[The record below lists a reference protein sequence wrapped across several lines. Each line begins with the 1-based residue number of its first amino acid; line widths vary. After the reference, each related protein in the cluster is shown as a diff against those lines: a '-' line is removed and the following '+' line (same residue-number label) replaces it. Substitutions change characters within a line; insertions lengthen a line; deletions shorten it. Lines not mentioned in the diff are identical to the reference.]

1 MRVAETQP
9 PFQNAKANE
18 KPTSH
23 ISPCRSGCLPLSVSA
38 SGREN
43 FHPLAASLLRIWQAA
58 SSKGHAALIDG
69 CKDCKHGQGECRV
82 LVSLGFPWIPL
93 NPPRLDGVS
102 KDPSTQFFP
111 RNRLKC
117 PWILNP
123 ESFDRS
129 RDIRG
134 GPLTLS
140 SISNDGCQSVS
151 LSYNCFLPQ
160 PRLRHLLH
168 TSSNISPSNTP
179 QLMSPKEQ
187 CRHGSGPSKGAAGDA
202 RNAESSAT

>member
-1 MRVAETQP
+1 LPETGALTGRRECGIRACECFCETETIRNASDTMRVAETQP

-69 CKDCKHGQGECRV
+69 CKDCKHGQGECRM

-93 NPPRLDGVS
+93 DPPRLDGVS

-117 PWILNP
+117 PWILNL
-123 ESFDRS
+123 
-129 RDIRG
+129 
-134 GPLTLS
+134 LTGHV
-140 SISNDGCQSVS
+140 IFVGV
-151 LSYNCFLPQ
+151 P
-160 PRLRHLLH
+160 
-168 TSSNISPSNTP
+168 SPYH
-179 QLMSPKEQ
+179 
-187 CRHGSGPSKGAAGDA
+187 R
-202 RNAESSAT
+202 